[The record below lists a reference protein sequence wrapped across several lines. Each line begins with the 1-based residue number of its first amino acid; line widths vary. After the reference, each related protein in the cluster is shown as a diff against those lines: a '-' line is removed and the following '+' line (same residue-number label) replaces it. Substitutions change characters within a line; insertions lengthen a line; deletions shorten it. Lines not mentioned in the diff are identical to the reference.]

1 MDITSRNWFRHTS
14 LGSYSTLDSLTMAVA
29 VAYKLLYLPLDK
41 AVQASCLVV
50 FIAVSPVFNASHVIG
65 SQY

>member
-1 MDITSRNWFRHTS
+1 
-14 LGSYSTLDSLTMAVA
+14 MAVA

-41 AVQASCLVV
+41 AVQASYLAV
-50 FIAVSPVFNASHVIG
+50 FIAVSAVFNASHVIG